1 MMLRA
6 RSQLDWTF
14 AVVAIFHE
22 FVADALTANIRALP
36 FVTFNVAVM
45 LVAHFFLRP
54 EVGIVHAAF

>member
-22 FVADALTANIRALP
+22 FVADALACIVSANPLVP
-36 FVTFNVAVM
+36 LNVAVM
-45 LVAHFFLRP
+45 SVAHL
-54 EVGIVHAAF
+54 ALLAL